1 MLPSVQDLGKMRK
14 NLGISQK
21 EMAKMCGVSQSY
33 IARMEKGDINP
44 TYENVKKI
52 YAYLYNYS
60 KKADRMDLKASDI
73 MTKKIFTANPTDSI
87 FRAMDIMKDQGISQ
101 VPILS
106 MDGRVIGTISES
118 DINELLIKGATM
130 DNLKK
135 MTISRTMSAPLPQLP
150 METPVSAI
158 YPMLRFSNA
167 VLVMDLLELK
177 GIITK
182 ADILRAVENHAE
194 HSL

>member
-21 EMAKMCGVSQSY
+21 EIAKMVGVSQSY

-52 YAYLYNYS
+52 YSYLYSYS
-60 KKADRMDLKASDI
+60 KKADNMDLKASDI
-73 MTKKIFTANPTDSI
+73 MAKKVISILPTDSI
-87 FRAMDIMKDQGISQ
+87 MKALDLMKDMGISQ
-101 VPILS
+101 MPVAS
-106 MDGRVIGTISES
+106 MDGRVIGTVSES
-118 DINELLIKGATM
+118 DLNEMLIRGVTPDSMKR
-130 DNLKK
+130 
-135 MTISRTMSAPLPQLP
+135 MTVSRIMSAPLPQLP
-150 METPVSAI
+150 MDTPISAI

-167 VLVMDLLELK
+167 VLVMDLLDLK

-194 HSL
+194 HGL

>member
-21 EMAKMCGVSQSY
+21 EIAKMVGVSQSY

-44 TYENVKKI
+44 TYEKVKKLSS
-52 YAYLYNYS
+52 YLYSYS
-60 KKADRMDLKASDI
+60 KKADNMDLKASDI
-73 MTKKIFTANPTDSI
+73 MARKVISILPTDSI
-87 FRAMDIMKDQGISQ
+87 MKALDLMKDMGISQ
-101 VPILS
+101 MPVAS
-106 MDGRVIGTISES
+106 MDGRVIGTVSES
-118 DINELLIKGATM
+118 DLNEMLIRGVTPDSMKR
-130 DNLKK
+130 
-135 MTISRTMSAPLPQLP
+135 MTVSRIMSAPLPQLP
-150 METPVSAI
+150 MDTPISAI

-167 VLVMDLLELK
+167 VLVMDLLDLK

-194 HSL
+194 HGL

>member
-21 EMAKMCGVSQSY
+21 EIAKMVGVSQSY

-52 YAYLYNYS
+52 YSYLYSYS
-60 KKADRMDLKASDI
+60 KKADNMDLKASDI
-73 MTKKIFTANPTDSI
+73 MARKVISILPTDSI
-87 FRAMDIMKDQGISQ
+87 MKALDLMKDMGISQ
-101 VPILS
+101 MPVAS
-106 MDGRVIGTISES
+106 MDGRVIGTVSES
-118 DINELLIKGATM
+118 DLNEMLIRGVTPDSMKR
-130 DNLKK
+130 
-135 MTISRTMSAPLPQLP
+135 MTVSRIMSAPLPQLP
-150 METPVSAI
+150 MDTPISAI

-167 VLVMDLLELK
+167 VLVMDLLDLK

-194 HSL
+194 HGL